1 MRGYGPK
8 GFSLRL
14 GKIPIKDSILR
25 HSFDCVKGNFLL
37 SAMNAVGRCLGKPK
51 TFSSDETEFTY
62 ADRASTAVISRACAR
77 GSVFAVHVP
86 ISQEKAKKNT

>member
-1 MRGYGPK
+1 MRN
-8 GFSLRL
+8 
-14 GKIPIKDSILR
+14 
-25 HSFDCVKGNFLL
+25 SFDCEKGNLFL
-37 SAMNAVGRCLGKPK
+37 SAMNAAGRCLEKPK
-51 TFSSDETEFTY
+51 TFFSDETEFTY